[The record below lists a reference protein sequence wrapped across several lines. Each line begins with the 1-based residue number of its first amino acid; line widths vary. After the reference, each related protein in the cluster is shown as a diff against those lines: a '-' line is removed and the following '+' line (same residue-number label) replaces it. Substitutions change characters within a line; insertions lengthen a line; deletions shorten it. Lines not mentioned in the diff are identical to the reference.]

1 MIVSR
6 KPHSENECV
15 KFGTYAFEIV
25 KDCTYLGT
33 VLTDKNELRPEI
45 KKTIT
50 NENRAYYE
58 LLPVLKNQSIH
69 RA

>member
-1 MIVSR
+1 MIASR

-15 KFGTYAFEIV
+15 KFGTYDFEIV
-25 KDCTYLGT
+25 KDCTCLGT

-45 KKTIT
+45 EKTIT
-50 NENRAYYE
+50 NANRAYYA
-58 LLPVLKNQSIH
+58 LLPVLKTQSIL